1 MTIWPITKFDYK
13 NEYMSLCAM
22 QDKINE
28 LVNEINIQSKQIADL
43 KGMVGS
49 ILLKEIRNE
58 EMAKKTI

>member
-49 ILLKEIRNE
+49 ILLKEIKNE